1 MPWLR
6 RRAIAMS
13 VADKVRLFLIENLEL
28 ELPPEELTDDLSL
41 LARVDSLGLFE
52 LVSFIED
59 EFGVTISNTELIP
72 QNFDSLGGV
81 IRLVESKLALTA

>member
-1 MPWLR
+1 
-6 RRAIAMS
+6 MS